1 MNTILAALRK
11 SAHLRRADVALG
23 EWIARAF
30 PESEAEVALAAAL
43 AARAVADGHSA
54 LELARASMW
63 LATLDGEGKPP
74 ALPRVEAWC
83 EALARSTAVHA
94 NGSAGDPR
102 PLVLDAQD
110 RVYLRRYFDYE
121 LQLAQ
126 ALTARSQALSEPRET
141 RRSCG
146 SPFGPSAAPMFA
158 PASCLRS
165 PGPESRAPDIDPEQQ
180 RAIEIALT
188 RRFALVTGGP
198 GTGKTHGVARILT
211 ALAQAAHAQGERL
224 RIALAAPTGKAA
236 ARLGESLRVQLAKLD
251 LPEAVAAQLPRDA
264 QTVHRLLGISPWRLQ
279 PRFDRTAPLPFD
291 VVVVD
296 EVSMVDLPLM
306 AKLVTAIPESARLI
320 LLGDPDQLSAV
331 EAGNVLGALVEA
343 ANAGALGDCHV
354 ALTRSH
360 RFGAESALGA
370 LATSITHGDAE
381 AALRALARTDTVAL
395 VEDAPL
401 TRLVD
406 GATEAYRPIIDA
418 SDHAT
423 ALRAARGFR
432 VLTALRHGT
441 SGCLA
446 LDQAIAQRLQRM
458 LGTRADEKWWRG
470 RLVLVTSNRPELGLF
485 NGDTGVVW
493 PEADGSLKVWFEA
506 SDGAPRAFAPA
517 VLPPH
522 EGAFAMTVHKAQG
535 SEFEHVALVTG
546 PDSAVLTR
554 ELLYTGVTRARS
566 GLALYSTPETLQRGI
581 ANRTFRMSGL
591 ADRLREAAGSSA
603 SIAESLPDI
612 T

>member
-126 ALTARSQALSEPRET
+126 ALTARSQALSKPRV
-141 RRSCG
+141 
-146 SPFGPSAAPMFA
+146 
-158 PASCLRS
+158 

-236 ARLGESLRVQLAKLD
+236 ARLGESLRAQLAKLD

-279 PRFDRTAPLPFD
+279 PCFDRIAPLPFD

-360 RFGAESALGA
+360 RFGAESTLGA

-395 VEDAPL
+395 VEDASL

-406 GATEAYRPIIDA
+406 GAAEAYRPIIDA

-423 ALRAARGFR
+423 ALHAARGFR

-446 LDQAIAQRLQRM
+446 LDRAIAQRMQRM

-470 RLVLVTSNRPELGLF
+470 RLVLVTANRPELGLF

-506 SDGAPRAFAPA
+506 GDGTPRAFAPA

-535 SEFEHVALVTG
+535 SEFERVALVTG

-591 ADRLREAAGSSA
+591 ADRLREAAG
-603 SIAESLPDI
+603 

>member
-1 MNTILAALRK
+1 MSTILAALRK
-11 SAHLRRADVALG
+11 SGRLRRADVALG

-30 PESEAEVALAAAL
+30 PDSTAEVALAAAL

-54 LELARASMW
+54 LELARAATW
-63 LATLDGEGKPP
+63 LATLDGDGKPP
-74 ALPRVEAWC
+74 AMPDVEAWY
-83 EALARSTAVHA
+83 EALSRSSAVHA
-94 NGSAGDPR
+94 NGSADDPR
-102 PLVLDAQD
+102 PLVLDAQG
-110 RVYLRRYFDYE
+110 RVYLHRYFDYE
-121 LQLAQ
+121 LQLAD
-126 ALTARSQALSEPRET
+126 ALTARAQAHRE
-141 RRSCG
+141 S
-146 SPFGPSAAPMFA
+146 
-158 PASCLRS
+158 RS
-165 PGPESRAPDIDPEQQ
+165 PGPESRASGIDPEQQ

-198 GTGKTHGVARILT
+198 GTGKTHGVARLLAT
-211 ALAQAAHAQGERL
+211 LALAAHAQGERL

-251 LPEAVAAQLPRDA
+251 LPEAAAAQLPRDA
-264 QTVHRLLGISPWRLQ
+264 QTVHSLLGISPWRPQ

-306 AKLVTAIPESARLI
+306 AKLVAAIPDPARLI
-320 LLGDPDQLSAV
+320 LLGDPGQLSAV

-360 RFGAESALGA
+360 RFGAASTMGA

-381 AALRALARTDTVAL
+381 AALDTLAGAGDVAL
-395 VEDAPL
+395 VEGARL
-401 TRLVD
+401 TTLVD
-406 GATEAYRPIIDA
+406 DAAEAYRPVIDA
-418 SDHAT
+418 PDHAS
-423 ALRAARGFR
+423 ALHAARGFR
-432 VLTALRHGT
+432 VLTALRHGA

-446 LDQAIAQRLQRM
+446 LDRAIAQRLQRM
-458 LGTRADEKWWRG
+458 LGARADETWWRG
-470 RLVLVTSNRPELGLF
+470 RLVLVTANRPELGLF
-485 NGDTGVVW
+485 NGDTGVAW
-493 PEADGSLKVWFEA
+493 PAADGSHKVWFEA
-506 SDGAPRAFAPA
+506 SGGAPRAFAPA

-522 EGAFAMTVHKAQG
+522 EGAFALTVHKAQG
-535 SEFEHVALVTG
+535 SEFERVALVTG

-591 ADRLREAAGSSA
+591 ADRLREAAG
-603 SIAESLPDI
+603 

>member
-1 MNTILAALRK
+1 MNAILAALRK

-54 LELARASMW
+54 LELARASAW
-63 LATLDGEGKPP
+63 LATLDREGEPP

-126 ALTARSQALSEPRET
+126 ALTARSQALSKPRV
-141 RRSCG
+141 
-146 SPFGPSAAPMFA
+146 
-158 PASCLRS
+158 
-165 PGPESRAPDIDPEQQ
+165 PGPGSRAPDIDPEQQ

-188 RRFALVTGGP
+188 RRFTLVTGGP

-236 ARLGESLRVQLAKLD
+236 ARLGESLRAQLAKLD
-251 LPEAVAAQLPRDA
+251 LPEAIAAQLPRDA

-360 RFGAESALGA
+360 RFGAASTLGA

-401 TRLVD
+401 TRFVD
-406 GATEAYRPIIDA
+406 SAAEAYRPVIDA

-423 ALRAARGFR
+423 ALHAARGFR

-446 LDQAIAQRLQRM
+446 LDRAIAQRLQRM

-470 RLVLVTSNRPELGLF
+470 RLVLVTANRPELGLF

-493 PEADGSLKVWFEA
+493 PEADGSLKVWFET
-506 SDGAPRAFAPA
+506 SDGAPHAFAPA

-535 SEFEHVALVTG
+535 SEFERVALVTG

-591 ADRLREAAGSSA
+591 ADRLREAAG
-603 SIAESLPDI
+603 